1 MTNSRL
7 LLRLALVSLAALL
20 AAFQTHTYLRH
31 TLCAGQSETKEKTK
45 PKKKQKAKQIT
56 CMQMQVLH

>member
-31 TLCAGQSETKEKTK
+31 TLCAGQSEIKEKTK
-45 PKKKQKAKQIT
+45 PKKQKAKQIT
-56 CMQMQVLH
+56 CMQMQVLN